1 MDKTIMKPLPQ
12 PMEPQPQPQPQPQN
26 KKICG
31 FFMVAK
37 KRECRL

>member
-12 PMEPQPQPQPQPQN
+12 SMEPQPQPQN